1 MDFVVGLGSSLG
13 SREAFVR
20 VAARVLGS
28 DPRVEVVRL
37 SSRYVTAP
45 VGPSQAD
52 FVNAAARVRTELAP
66 RALLDALLAVEASL
80 GRVRAERWGPRT
92 IDLDLLSWEGGEV
105 REPGLLLPHPRL
117 RERAFALAPL
127 LEVAPELLG
136 ELGADLAGL
145 GAPPASPWTDAVRI
159 DGGLEVEA
167 LDDADALALALGAAL
182 GGGASRE
189 VAPVQAGR
197 PEELIALV
205 TGMGQN
211 ASVAV
216 EELGA
221 GGIRAWRTFD
231 PGASPADRRPRLV
244 ALGGGRCRLAL
255 DPPDTA
261 GM

>member
-45 VGPSQAD
+45 VGPAQAD

-105 REPGLLLPHPRL
+105 REPGLVVPHPRL

-145 GAPPASPWTDAVRI
+145 GAPPRAPGPTRSAS
-159 DGGLEVEA
+159 
-167 LDDADALALALGAAL
+167 
-182 GGGASRE
+182 
-189 VAPVQAGR
+189 
-197 PEELIALV
+197 
-205 TGMGQN
+205 
-211 ASVAV
+211 
-216 EELGA
+216 
-221 GGIRAWRTFD
+221 
-231 PGASPADRRPRLV
+231 
-244 ALGGGRCRLAL
+244 
-255 DPPDTA
+255 TA
-261 GM
+261 GSRSRPSTTPTRSPSPSAPRSAGAPRGRWPPCRPPGPRS